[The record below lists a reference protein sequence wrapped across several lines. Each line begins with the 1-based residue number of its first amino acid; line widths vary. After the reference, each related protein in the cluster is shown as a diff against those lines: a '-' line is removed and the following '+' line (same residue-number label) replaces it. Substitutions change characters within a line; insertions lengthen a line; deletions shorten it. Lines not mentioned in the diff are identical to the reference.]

1 MKALVL
7 ISIIAVTIVEA
18 QATGWFGPM
27 VYLDKGGRNVD
38 ASPEFYWDLEL
49 KRIARDFNAPE
60 KLLQRPLKSGDFR
73 AALLELTATA
83 DQGDF
88 EDALKTGRIRP
99 TDPEQARQAH
109 EAARQIIQSANAQS
123 ALSLPQ
129 EFPSEFSDYH
139 RGAFAYRRGPEHFR
153 EARDAWMALLNRPP
167 EERHYRTVWA
177 AFMLGKLALKTG
189 APEAQKWFQQT
200 RELARQGFADSL
212 GLAADS
218 YGWEGRAEWKQ
229 DHPAEAAKLFLTQLS
244 LGDESAVVSIKA
256 LIPDRQPVGGML
268 NYNVVESNE
277 ERDQWE
283 PKKKLS
289 EEQELAALERA
300 AKDTL
305 LRRLVTAHILA
316 SGSTGAY
323 FSEESDSAQARARRW
338 LQVIKA
344 ANLERVEDAEYLG
357 WVAYMR
363 GDYTNAAHWLKLSGG
378 GTPAALWL
386 KAKLERRDG
395 QLNEAVKAMADAW
408 KILRDTR
415 AYTGRAGTSQVSSYY
430 SGLADF
436 DYVYRDEASSWSLS
450 QEARGDFAALHLQ
463 RGDFVQALDIFFKGN
478 LWDDAAYVA
487 ESVLTINELKRYVG
501 QLPAPT
507 ASPTPIMART
517 YGWQDKL
524 SATEKLR
531 YLLGRRLVREH
542 GYEEA
547 ARYLQPPF
555 DQILRHYVEA
565 LHAGANKMLPKKER
579 ALALFRAAWIARYD
593 GMEIMGTEM
602 APDGFT
608 EDGQFP
614 VPDIGAQRATGKV
627 KEMTYAGTKTV
638 SAPLKATR
646 EERKR
651 VARSKAS
658 PDIRFH
664 YRLIAGALAIKAA
677 ALLPNNSEE
686 TADVINM
693 AGRWT
698 KEQDEKVA
706 DKYFDLLEE
715 RAGETDIGRAAA
727 ARRWFVDMNGPWSA
741 KLELEEKQMKRE
753 IGLDDPYEQQ
763 LEPPLSPSPTPST
776 G

>member
-7 ISIIAVTIVEA
+7 IGIIAVTIVDAE
-18 QATGWFGPM
+18 ATGWFGPM
-27 VYLDKGGRNVD
+27 VYLDQGGRNVD

-49 KRIARDFNAPE
+49 KRMARDFNAPE
-60 KLLQRPLKSGDFR
+60 KLFQRPLKSADPR
-73 AALLELTATA
+73 PALLELTANA

-99 TDPEQARQAH
+99 TDSEQARRAH
-109 EAARQIIQSANAQS
+109 EAARKIIQSANAQS
-123 ALSLPQ
+123 ILSLPQ

-139 RGAFAYRRGPEHFR
+139 RGAFAYRRGPEHFS

-200 RELARQGFADSL
+200 RELTRQGFADSL

-218 YGWEGRAEWKQ
+218 YGWEGRVEWKQ

-244 LGDESAVVSIKA
+244 LGDESAVVSLKA

-268 NYNVVESNE
+268 NYNVVESDTE
-277 ERDQWE
+277 HDQWE

-289 EEQELAALERA
+289 EEQELAALQRA
-300 AKDTL
+300 AEDPL

-316 SGSTGAY
+316 TGSTGTY
-323 FSEESDSAQARARRW
+323 FSEEGDSAQARARRW

-344 ANLERVEDAEYLG
+344 AKLERVEDAEYVG
-357 WVAYMR
+357 WIAYMR
-363 GDYTNAAHWLKLSGG
+363 GDYTDAAHWLKLSGG
-378 GTPAALWL
+378 TTPAALWL

-395 QLNEAVKAMADAW
+395 QLGEAVKAMADAW

-415 AYTGRAGTSQVSSYY
+415 AYTGWAGPLQVSDYDSE
-430 SGLADF
+430 SGRF
-436 DYVYRDEASSWSLS
+436 SWSLS

-463 RGDFVQALDIFFKGN
+463 RADFVQALDIFFKGN

-487 ESVLTINELKRYVG
+487 ESVLTINELKRYVD
-501 QLPAPT
+501 QLPAPP
-507 ASPTPIMART
+507 ASPTPITART

-542 GYEEA
+542 RYEEA
-547 ARYLQPPF
+547 MRYLQPPF

-565 LHAGANKMLPKKER
+565 LHAGANQGLPKTER
-579 ALALFRAAWIARYD
+579 AFALFRAAWIARYD

-614 VPDIGAQRATGKV
+614 VPDIGAQRTTGKV
-627 KEMTYAGTKTV
+627 EEVTYAGTKTV

-646 EERKR
+646 EEQKR

-664 YRLIAGALAIKAA
+664 YRLIAGALAIRAA

-698 KEQDEKVA
+698 KEQDEKAA

-715 RAGETDIGRAAA
+715 RAGETEIGRAAT
-727 ARRWFVDMNGPWSA
+727 ARRWFVDMNGPWST

-753 IGLDDPYEQQ
+753 LGLDDPYEQQ
-763 LEPPLSPSPTPST
+763 LAPPQNPSPTPST